1 MRRSLT
7 AGLTAFATLAIAS
20 GVVLA
25 GSTLTVP
32 AADGVFWACYDNGGN
47 VKFVAEGSECPGN
60 WHGPVQWNQT
70 GPTGPRGPAGAD
82 GATGPQ
88 GEKGDT
94 GPQGPA
100 GADGATGPQG
110 PVGPATMTVAFD
122 PVPTWSDV
130 TLTNISING
139 GSFTAPVVA
148 GTDMQVELDWS
159 IVAPGGCPECIQQI
173 VFGFASLAQPS
184 VCIDAGIGARSGH
197 ESFTLTAPSTP
208 GTYYIAF
215 YRHLQFSCGDITSWP
230 VPAPNQYI
238 GVVAVH

>member
-1 MRRSLT
+1 MRRSLI
-7 AGLTAFATLAIAS
+7 AALTAVAMLAVVS
-20 GVVLA
+20 GAVLA
-25 GSTLTVP
+25 GSSLVAPT
-32 AADGVFWACYDNGGN
+32 ADGVFWACYDNGGN

-70 GPTGPRGPAGAD
+70 GPTGP
-82 GATGPQ
+82 
-88 GEKGDT
+88 
-94 GPQGPA
+94 QGPA

-110 PVGPATMTVAFD
+110 PVGPATATVAFD
-122 PVPTWSDV
+122 PVPTFADV

-148 GTDMQVELDWS
+148 GTDVQVELDWS
-159 IVAPGGCPECIQQI
+159 IVQPGWCPSCIEQI

-184 VCIDAGIGARSGH
+184 VCVYSGIGSQSGH
-197 ESFTLTAPSTP
+197 ASFTLTAPSTP

-215 YRHLQFSCGDITSWP
+215 YEHMQYSCGAITSWP